1 MSDQIYPSEDI
12 DALTR
17 PAAGPDP
24 RLDSTR
30 AQTPSNRIPAVAA
43 RAAPRGYVPGYEI
56 EGELGKGGM
65 GVVYKARHVGLNRPV
80 ALKMMSGGDR
90 DRIRFL
96 AEAEAVAAVR
106 HDNVVQVYDFGEN
119 DGRPYMSL
127 ELCAGGSLADRLRAG
142 GLLAPSTVAALLA
155 GVAAAHGLGIVHRD
169 LKPANV
175 LLAEGG
181 APKVADFG
189 IAKRLGV
196 DLTQT
201 QAVMGT
207 PAYMAP
213 EQASGGSKFVG
224 PPADVW
230 ALGVMLYECL
240 TGGRPFDGKTTDEVL
255 AQVQLSTPAPLRAR
269 APATPRD
276 LALVCRKC
284 LEKDPIDRYPTA
296 AELAADLARFVRGE
310 PVSAR
315 RSGAWGQLRR
325 WASRNR
331 AVALVSAAFA
341 VLVFAAAL
349 TCGVFAYRARVA
361 AEAAESRALERD
373 RAVLKQQRLVHDFM
387 HFLVKD
393 KQLSPAD
400 RARMAEAFLAEHPEL
415 SREDFADVFLAKP
428 SSPTAP
434 TPAPDFGALGERR
447 GAQAGVGAGASH
459 APNLFG
465 D

>member
-1 MSDQIYPSEDI
+1 MNDRMYPPEDI

-17 PAAGPDP
+17 PAGADP

-30 AQTPSNRIPAVAA
+30 AQTPSNRTPTGAGP
-43 RAAPRGYVPGYEI
+43 AAPHGQVPGYEI

-65 GVVYKARHVGLNRPV
+65 GVVYKARHVSLNRPV
-80 ALKMMSGGDR
+80 ALKMMAGGDR

-127 ELCAGGSLADRLRAG
+127 ELCAGGSLACRLLDG
-142 GLLAPSTVAALLA
+142 PLTAPTAAALLAGIAA

-175 LLAEGG
+175 LLADGG
-181 APKVADFG
+181 TPKVADFG
-189 IAKRLGV
+189 IAKRSGI

-240 TGGRPFDGKTTDEVL
+240 AGARPFDGKTTDEVL
-255 AQVQLSTPAPLRAR
+255 AQVQRSAPSPLRAR

-276 LALVCRKC
+276 LVLICRKC

-296 AELAADLARFVRGE
+296 AELAADLGRFVRGE
-310 PVSAR
+310 PVLAR

-325 WASRNR
+325 WAGRNR
-331 AVALVSAAFA
+331 TAALVSAAFA
-341 VLVFAAAL
+341 VLVVAAAL
-349 TCGVFAYRARVA
+349 TCGVFAYRAREA
-361 AEAAESRALERD
+361 AEAAESRAGERD
-373 RAVLKQQRLVHDFM
+373 RAVFKQQRLVHDFM
-387 HFLVKD
+387 RFLVKD
-393 KQLSPAD
+393 KQLSPDD
-400 RARMAEAFLAEHPEL
+400 RTRMAEAFLAEHPEL
-415 SREDFADVFLAKP
+415 SRDDFADVFVARP
-428 SSPTAP
+428 SPAAP
-434 TPAPDFGALGERR
+434 RPAPDFGGLGGRAEV
-447 GAQAGVGAGASH
+447 GAGVGTA